1 MAERDGFQLPLSD
14 FATTLGSGVRQG
26 AQYLRENPTAPLEW
40 GYDMYRRA
48 RGPSLT
54 GMVREG
60 IETGYGLAEQG
71 LSGVQGALNRT
82 GLGVEFPEVAGGG
95 RSPIPNISV
104 GHQGIERPPQAA
116 QPAPP
121 TAPTPPQPSAERGDE
136 MFEYRSP
143 QDLGPMDPRGYEPDR
158 LPEMGREIERA
169 GMEQEE
175 AALADPATDY
185 GRDPAPPIDWEEGVP
200 ARAETGGPSTG
211 AVAEAEEGGP
221 STWDK
226 IAQVLGNQGVQRG
239 LADLH
244 RSTKRPDASRAYA
257 RMGFDKQTRDIEQ
270 DRQKQDAL
278 DQQEAV
284 KRAELES
291 RERMAGEEISSRER
305 MAQMD
310 RDARSEQFDRQY
322 GQPITPELAAALG
335 PDAAAWVGRPV
346 DEYRQWKGEQRMQA
360 SSEATSAY
368 QMMIGMA
375 QLDKRNKAF
384 EALDMIMKNPF
395 AMRFLAE
402 TDPQKYAEAQ
412 RVLRENGWP
421 TLPDAEGLAAPPG
434 AEGGTAPDDPRR
446 GVFGQLWDW
455 VLEGIGISA
464 PAMGQTGGAPPAA
477 GMSDLADPT
486 GPQIPSG
493 AQAQTLS
500 SQGGAADQ
508 TLPSQGPLAGL
519 PVRAQELAGEAFRKY
534 KDDPDGLRQAL
545 NLIIEKAPPEDK
557 ERVMRI
563 LAQHIARI

>member
-14 FATTLGSGVRQG
+14 FATTLKSGFSEGVN
-26 AQYLRENPTAPLEW
+26 YLTQNPTAPLEW
-40 GYDMYRRA
+40 GYEVYKRS

-54 GMVREG
+54 GMVRQG
-60 IETGYGLAEQG
+60 METGYDLAEQG
-71 LSGVQGALNRT
+71 LSGAQGALNRT
-82 GLGVEFPEVAGGG
+82 GLGIEFPPTPGGG
-95 RSPIPNISV
+95 RSSIPNISV
-104 GHQGIERPPQAA
+104 GRQGIERQTPP

-121 TAPTPPQPSAERGDE
+121 TAPEPPQPSAERGDA

-143 QDLGPMDPRGYEPDR
+143 SDLGPMDPRGYESDR
-158 LPEMGREIERA
+158 LPEMGREIERE
-169 GMEQEE
+169 GMAQEE
-175 AALADPATDY
+175 TALEDPTTDY

-200 ARAETGGPSTG
+200 ARAETGGPATG
-211 AVAEAEEGGP
+211 AVAEAEGGP

-226 IAQVLGNQGVQRG
+226 ISQVLGNQGVQRG
-239 LADLH
+239 LSDLH
-244 RSTKRPDASRAYA
+244 RSTKRPDASRPYA
-257 RMGFDKQTRDIEQ
+257 RMGFDKQTRELQ
-270 DRQKQDAL
+270 LDRQQQDKL

-284 KRAELES
+284 KRAEIES
-291 RERMAGEEISSRER
+291 RERMSGEELASRER
-305 MAQMD
+305 IAGAD
-310 RDARSEQFDRQY
+310 RDAMNQRYEQQY

-335 PDAAAWVGRPV
+335 PDASAWVGRPV
-346 DEYRQWKGEQRMQA
+346 DEFRQWKGEQRMQA

-486 GPQIPSG
+486 GPQIPGG
-493 AQAQTLS
+493 AQQQTLS